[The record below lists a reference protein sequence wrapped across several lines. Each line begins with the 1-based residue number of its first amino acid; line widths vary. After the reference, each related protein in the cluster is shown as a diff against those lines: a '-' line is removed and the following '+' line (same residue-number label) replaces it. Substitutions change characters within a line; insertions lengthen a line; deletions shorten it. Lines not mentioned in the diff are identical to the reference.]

1 MGRIEKIKRQLIE
14 ESNKRILGE
23 QTILPGLGNNL
34 INVGRSGL
42 RNMGRA
48 AKGSRTEYDD
58 GVVNFKDYPLIIDRD
73 MEDIVYDL
81 FNEIAKTPHKN
92 LFSDGTISVYKG
104 GVKNPDYYLYD
115 YMWDLK
121 KAMEGF
127 GGNSEV
133 LTILSK
139 LSLSEL
145 STIIHNWKKAVNTE
159 DSLYEWLDGELG
171 LSWDDIWDSIGDF
184 KNNFNIPTQEED
196 GGSDWRTI

>member
-1 MGRIEKIKRQLIE
+1 VGRIEKIKRQLIE

-34 INVGRSGL
+34 INVGRAGV
-42 RNMGRA
+42 RNLKRA
-48 AKGSRTEYDD
+48 SKGSRTEYDD
-58 GVVNFKDYPLIIDRD
+58 GVVNFRGSNLIDRD

-92 LFSDGTISVYKG
+92 IFHSDGTISVYRG
-104 GVKNPDYYLYD
+104 NVKNPNYYLYE

-121 KAMEGF
+121 KAMEGW

-196 GGSDWRTI
+196 DGSDWRTI